1 MQCANAVSSKCLDGR
16 QERWVGSTVEYS
28 LKMRVSFL
36 PRNLRDGADPL
47 GFARVRQLSVFFR
60 RLPNSA
66 LHRHHPPPSPPPSL
80 RASPHTSAADQ
91 RHAVEL
97 TASLLKPAGRL
108 PPPSSAGAAHP
119 WVGRAR
125 RVPCSAGEV
134 HPRLL
139 REPRAAIAVAVEELR
154 AQPRWCRRSS
164 PAAVEELARARG
176 SGRPELDRERIQRR
190 WRARARIQR
199 RWRGPATG

>member
-1 MQCANAVSSKCLDGR
+1 MEPTHPSQCLDGR
-16 QERWVGSTVEYS
+16 QEGWVGSTMEYS
-28 LKMRVSFL
+28 LKMWVRFL

-47 GFARVRQLSVFFR
+47 GFRPLSVFFR

-66 LHRHHPPPSPPPSL
+66 LRHHHSPPSPPPSL
-80 RASPHTSAADQ
+80 RTSPPHFRGRPAPYLHGAA
-91 RHAVEL
+91 
-97 TASLLKPAGRL
+97 LLKPASRH

-119 WVGRAR
+119 RVGRAR
-125 RVPCSAGEV
+125 RVPCSAGEA

-154 AQPRWCRRSS
+154 AWPRRCRRSS

-176 SGRPELDRERIQRR
+176 SSRPELGRERIQRR
-190 WRARARIQR
+190 RRARARIQR
-199 RWRGPATG
+199 RWRGSATG